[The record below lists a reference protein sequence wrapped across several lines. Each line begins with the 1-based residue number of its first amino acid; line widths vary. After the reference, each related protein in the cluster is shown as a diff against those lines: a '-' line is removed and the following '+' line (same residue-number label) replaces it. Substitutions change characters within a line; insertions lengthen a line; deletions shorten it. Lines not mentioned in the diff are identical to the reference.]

1 MNFSKKLVGIL
12 QVLLTYYLS
21 AKYICFG
28 IPKLLHM
35 QFNILRHEAYTPL
48 AQLTKYDH
56 MWSFFGRSYNYNL
69 FLGLIEILIGILV
82 VFKRTRLIALLMLLG
97 VSTNIL
103 ILNIEFDIDFAIG
116 HVAFDLM
123 ACLLL
128 LLPFLPDLREFFLKQ
143 GGKMKLGQ
151 AENRSTLV
159 RSIPLLFVSILTIG
173 YFIFSVYIKNLYTPP
188 VQGTYVIEKI
198 EINGIAED
206 ISKGKIG
213 TKPMFFFEYN
223 GMLAISL
230 NDSLTYGSINTVND
244 TIMTS
249 FRTPLFEDVIIARFE
264 NNEVIGTRY
273 VNGSS
278 TDQESIRITLQ
289 RIDEKDNYLN
299 GF

>member
-151 AENRSTLV
+151 AENRSRLV

-173 YFIFSVYIKNLYTPP
+173 YFIFSVYIKNLDCEFTFTRKSCRRPFSMASFRAE
-188 VQGTYVIEKI
+188 EKSS
-198 EINGIAED
+198 
-206 ISKGKIG
+206 ISNWKLLPAGVPSSK
-213 TKPMFFFEYN
+213 TT
-223 GMLAISL
+223 LAIMSAQM
-230 NDSLTYGSINTVND
+230 Y
-244 TIMTS
+244 
-249 FRTPLFEDVIIARFE
+249 E
-264 NNEVIGTRY
+264 
-273 VNGSS
+273 
-278 TDQESIRITLQ
+278 
-289 RIDEKDNYLN
+289 
-299 GF
+299 